1 VTELAWVGGAPPA
14 ALHRPV
20 LVTAFTGWFDAAGAA
35 TAAVR
40 HLSGADE
47 GLCVPIASID
57 PETFFDFTRRRPTV
71 ALDPEGQR
79 VVSWPRNEFAVRSF
93 GDAAAHDL
101 VVLTGEEPHLRWSTF
116 ADLIVDVAQETGSEM
131 VVTAGAAIA
140 EVPHTRPPQVVGS
153 TTSAELARRLGL
165 GRPTYEGVTGLIG
178 VLHERIERAEL
189 PAISLRVGVPHY
201 LATVP
206 HPLATVAL
214 LQHLEHVLGVPT
226 GLGELA
232 EDVDEWR
239 RHHDEAVALDPDAAA
254 YVARLEGMYDE
265 QVVAEVPSPDE
276 LAAELEAFLRDH
288 RPD

>member
-1 VTELAWVGGAPPA
+1 VTELAWRGGAPPD

-20 LVTAFTGWFDAAGAA
+20 LIAAFTGWFDAAGAA

-40 HLSGADE
+40 HLAGADE
-47 GLCVPIASID
+47 GLCEAVASID
-57 PETFFDFTRRRPTV
+57 PEAFFDFTRRRPTV

-93 GDAAAHDL
+93 GDEAAHDV
-101 VVLTGEEPHLRWSTF
+101 VVLAGEEPHLRWSTF
-116 ADLIVDVAQETGSEM
+116 ADLLVDVAQDTACEM
-131 VVTAGAAIA
+131 VVTVGAAIA
-140 EVPHTRPPQVVGS
+140 EVPHTRRPQVVGS
-153 TTSAELARRLGL
+153 TTAPELARRLGL
-165 GRPTYEGVTGLIG
+165 SRPTYEGVTGMIG
-178 VLHERIERAEL
+178 VLHERLERAEL

-201 LATVP
+201 LAAVP

-226 GLGELA
+226 NHAELA

-254 YVARLEGMYDE
+254 YVARLEAAFDE
-265 QVVAEVPSPDE
+265 HVAAEVPSADE

-288 RPD
+288 RPE